1 VTSSGSGAP
10 PFGADADRLRQ
21 STALLH
27 QHLSDTD
34 FGLCV
39 ERGEQMD
46 GSQVIHFALE
56 AITRAAAKP

>member
-1 VTSSGSGAP
+1 LV
-10 PFGADADRLRQ
+10 
-21 STALLH
+21 TALLH
-27 QHLSDTD
+27 QHLSDTE

-39 ERGEQMD
+39 GRGEQMD